1 MKPRFTSNGKR
12 VGKKDLVAMDTVTIK
27 LIQPAKLMKINDV
40 LYLVFLNKK
49 AKKLFQWDEGKW
61 KKGSLWRTDTIEPS
75 SPLEFLTLT
84 GQTFA
89 STVSKQF
96 GLEVIE

>member
-1 MKPRFTSNGKR
+1 VKAEKR
-12 VGKKDLVAMDTVTIK
+12 VGKKDLIKIDTVTIK

-40 LYLVFLNKK
+40 LYLVLLNKK
-49 AKKLFQWDEGKW
+49 AKKLYQWDETTGKW
-61 KKGSLWRTDTIEPS
+61 RKGSLWHQDKIEAS
-75 SPLEFLTLT
+75 SPLEFLTIT

-96 GLEVIE
+96 GLEVVE